1 MKESEL
7 DSVFKDFLAYLEKEK
22 FFSHHT
28 ISAYRRDIQRFL
40 LFLKSKK
47 VFSAKLASYELLIEY
62 IRILR
67 ESGYANV
74 SVVRMVNAIR
84 SFFRFLYFEEYIEDS
99 IILDFPVPKAQDK
112 IPEILDPDEV
122 ETLLAQADESTVI
135 GLRNK
140 AIMKLLYDSGLR
152 VSEVCDLNISDMH
165 RDFIAIRG
173 KGNKDRIVPVGSRAL
188 ATLEVYIKK
197 HRSKSPDSPA
207 LFVSSTGKR
216 IDRVTIWRFIKNYA
230 TSAGI
235 QKSISPHTLRH
246 SFATH
251 LLEKGTDIRVIQ
263 EILGHE
269 EIQTTSKYIHL
280 STAALQKEYKKCHPR
295 K

>member
-7 DSVFKDFLAYLEKEK
+7 DSVFKDFLVYLEKEK

-67 ESGYANV
+67 ETGYANV

-112 IPEILDPDEV
+112 IPEILDPGEV
-122 ETLLAQADESTVI
+122 EALLAQADESTVV

-152 VSEVCDLNISDMH
+152 VSDRRWRPGPQAPRSRHGRLPNTAATERGCH
-165 RDFIAIRG
+165 RLEHPQEPAARPGCSWPPPRDVFPEPPTRSRG
-173 KGNKDRIVPVGSRAL
+173 YCVRRPLSGPAPEPSGSRRRPRRFAPIPVTHCHGCCEL
-188 ATLEVYIKK
+188 W
-197 HRSKSPDSPA
+197 RSQAGAPA
-207 LFVSSTGKR
+207 RGRNKPT
-216 IDRVTIWRFIKNYA
+216 
-230 TSAGI
+230 
-235 QKSISPHTLRH
+235 P
-246 SFATH
+246 
-251 LLEKGTDIRVIQ
+251 
-263 EILGHE
+263 
-269 EIQTTSKYIHL
+269 
-280 STAALQKEYKKCHPR
+280 PR
-295 K
+295 SVPGPARACPS